1 MKQLDEDIFT
11 GVPMRI
17 FSGYTCIGT
26 EYPKGWKL
34 DGEILT
40 KTTYVA
46 EKPKYVK
53 KLKRIIEKND

>member
-1 MKQLDEDIFT
+1 
-11 GVPMRI
+11 MRI

-34 DGEILT
+34 DGEVLT
-40 KTTYVA
+40 ETTYVA

-53 KLKRIIEKND
+53 KLKRIIEKNGWKEVR